1 MNFRLVCLLT
11 ATEYY
16 VITCPR
22 LRSNLCTE
30 LSRLTASGE
39 WPYSPFHRKVCC
51 CFRTASIKQLV
62 GCLSSMKLLFSY
74 SVFKTIERKQ
84 QKSVTEPFVA
94 IDRTTLH
101 ASLNTKSCLQTQ
113 VNPLW
118 TNGARRTG
126 PRRLPGLGRPAAV
139 CRTRAQG
146 LRARAEHGA
155 LQERRGFQ
163 GATPRQESPGA
174 NRHSTPTLLGTS
186 AGRKFPVCSTKIC
199 VLLFVA
205 CLMFDRKLSVSSRR
219 LQGNSLL

>member
-11 ATEYY
+11 VTEDY

-39 WPYSPFHRKVCC
+39 WLYSPFHRKVCW

-62 GCLSSMKLLFSY
+62 GFLSSMKLLFSY

-94 IDRTTLH
+94 IDRSTLH
-101 ASLNTKSCLQTQ
+101 ASLNTKSCLQTH

-118 TNGARRTG
+118 TTGARRTELAAAVG

-139 CRTRAQG
+139 CGTRAHG
-146 LRARAEHGA
+146 LRARSEHGA

-174 NRHSTPTLLGTS
+174 NRHSTPSLLGTS
-186 AGRKFPVCSTKIC
+186 AGRKFSVCSTNFC
-199 VLLFVA
+199 TSV
-205 CLMFDRKLSVSSRR
+205 CRLSYVW
-219 LQGNSLL
+219 QETEHE